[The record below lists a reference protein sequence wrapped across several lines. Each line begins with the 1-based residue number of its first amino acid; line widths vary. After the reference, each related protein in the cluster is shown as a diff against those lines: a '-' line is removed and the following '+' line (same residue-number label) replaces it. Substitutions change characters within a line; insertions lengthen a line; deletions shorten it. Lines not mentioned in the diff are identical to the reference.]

1 MKKEKPC
8 LETGMTAETQTTVTD
23 AQTAQQMGSGRSPVL
38 ATPALVALMEGT
50 AQKIIDA
57 NIPDGWESV
66 GTGIQLTHDAMTP
79 VGMTV
84 TVRAELIGFDGKTA
98 EFDVSAKDGQREVAR
113 GRHRRMLARTRTLA
127 RMLRQKP

>member
-1 MKKEKPC
+1 MEKKKPC
-8 LETGMTAETQTTVTD
+8 LETGMMAEIRTTITD
-23 AQTAQQMGSGRSPVL
+23 AQTAQQMGSGRGPVL

-79 VGMTV
+79 VGMVV
-84 TVRAELIGFDGKTA
+84 TVRAELVGFDGKTA
-98 EFDVSAKDGQREVAR
+98 EFDVSAKDEQGEIGR

-127 RMLRQKP
+127 RMLRRKP

>member
-1 MKKEKPC
+1 
-8 LETGMTAETQTTVTD
+8 MTAETQTTVTD

-66 GTGIQLTHDAMTP
+66 GTGIQLTHDTMTP

-113 GRHRRMLARTRTLA
+113 GRHHRMLARTRTLA